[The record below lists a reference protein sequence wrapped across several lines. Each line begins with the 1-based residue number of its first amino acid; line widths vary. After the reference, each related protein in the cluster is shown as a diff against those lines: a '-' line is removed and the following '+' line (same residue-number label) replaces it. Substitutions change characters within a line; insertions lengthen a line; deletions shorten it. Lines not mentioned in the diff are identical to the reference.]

1 MPDALTTVMHE
12 WMIPRAGARRFLGL
26 AFRGNKASQR
36 VFEKS
41 GFVHKAELDE
51 FHVVRG
57 KERGL
62 AVLEFIHS

>member
-12 WMIPRAGARRFLGL
+12 WLIPRAGARRFLGL
-26 AFRGNKASQR
+26 TFRENKASQR

-41 GFVHKAELDE
+41 GFVRKGIFDE